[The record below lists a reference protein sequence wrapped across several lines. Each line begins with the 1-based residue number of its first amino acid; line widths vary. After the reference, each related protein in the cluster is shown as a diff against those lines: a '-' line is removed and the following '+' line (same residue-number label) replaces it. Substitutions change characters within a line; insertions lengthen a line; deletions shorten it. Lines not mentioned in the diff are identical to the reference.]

1 MPLLNGNR
9 RYFAMKD
16 NREIVLSEEEIQNIC
31 QDFGKRLTEEL
42 RDEERTPL
50 FLGVMKGA
58 LNFMFDLIKRVDR
71 PIFTDFIQ
79 ISSYAGVQ
87 TTGKIN
93 LKKDFDMDIKDR
105 TVVVVEDVVD
115 TGISMKYLID
125 HLNEHY
131 QPKRI
136 IIVALFDKE
145 YARCED
151 IKIDYVGKVLKEN
164 YFLVGYGLD
173 YNELERN
180 VPYVYVAKPD
190 DIDKWNEEIQK

>member
-1 MPLLNGNR
+1 MR
-9 RYFAMKD
+9 ED
-16 NREIVLSEEEIQNIC
+16 REIVLSEQEIQDIC
-31 QDFGKRLTEEL
+31 NDIGKRLSKDLEK
-42 RDEERTPL
+42 EERTPL

-58 LNFMFDLIKRVDR
+58 LNFMFDLIKRIDR

-87 TTGKIN
+87 STGKIN
-93 LKKDFDMDIKDR
+93 LKKDFDMDIKNR

-125 HLNEHY
+125 HLNENY

-136 IIVALFDKE
+136 IICAMFDKV
-145 YARCED
+145 YARCEN

-164 YFLVGYGLD
+164 CFLVGYGLD

-180 VPYVYVAKPD
+180 VPYVYIAQPE

>member
-1 MPLLNGNR
+1 MR
-9 RYFAMKD
+9 ED
-16 NREIVLSEEEIQNIC
+16 REIVLSEEELQNIC
-31 QDFGKRLTEEL
+31 NDIGRKLSKDLEHEK
-42 RDEERTPL
+42 RTPL

-58 LNFMFDLIKRVDR
+58 LNFMFDLIKRIDR

-87 TTGKIN
+87 STGKIN

-125 HLNEHY
+125 HLNENY

-136 IIVALFDKE
+136 IICAMFDKE
-145 YARCED
+145 YARCEN

-164 YFLVGYGLD
+164 CFLVGYGLD

-180 VPYVYVAKPD
+180 VPYVYIAKPE
-190 DIDKWNEEIQK
+190 DIDRWNEEIQK

>member
-1 MPLLNGNR
+1 
-9 RYFAMKD
+9 MK
-16 NREIVLSEEEIQNIC
+16 VL
-31 QDFGKRLTEEL
+31 
-42 RDEERTPL
+42 EERIL
-50 FLGVMKGA
+50 KDGIIINNDILKVDSFLNHQIDVALTRKLAKEIAETFKGFGVNKVLTIETSG
-58 LNFMFDLIKRVDR
+58 LPV
-71 PIFTDFIQ
+71 
-79 ISSYAGVQ
+79 SYAGVQ
-87 TTGKIN
+87 STGRIN

-125 HLNEHY
+125 HLNENY

-136 IIVALFDKE
+136 IICCMFDKE

-164 YFLVGYGLD
+164 CFLVGYGLD

-180 VPYVYVAKPD
+180 VPYVFIAQPE

>member
-1 MPLLNGNR
+1 MR
-9 RYFAMKD
+9 K
-16 NREIVLSEEEIQNIC
+16 NREIVLSEQEIQDICKNI
-31 QDFGKRLTEEL
+31 GAKLSKELANEEK
-42 RDEERTPL
+42 TPL

-125 HLNEHY
+125 HLNENY

-136 IIVALFDKE
+136 IICALFDKE

-151 IKIDYVGKVLKEN
+151 IKIDYVGKSLKEN
-164 YFLVGYGLD
+164 CFLVGYGLD

-180 VPYVYVAKPD
+180 VPYVYIATPE
-190 DIDKWNEEIQK
+190 DIDKWNDEIQK

>member
-1 MPLLNGNR
+1 
-9 RYFAMKD
+9 
-16 NREIVLSEEEIQNIC
+16 
-31 QDFGKRLTEEL
+31 
-42 RDEERTPL
+42 
-50 FLGVMKGA
+50 
-58 LNFMFDLIKRVDR
+58 
-71 PIFTDFIQ
+71 
-79 ISSYAGVQ
+79 
-87 TTGKIN
+87 
-93 LKKDFDMDIKDR
+93 MDIKDR

-136 IIVALFDKE
+136 IICCLFDKE

-164 YFLVGYGLD
+164 CFLVGYGLD

-180 VPYVYVAKPD
+180 VPYVYIAQPD

>member
-1 MPLLNGNR
+1 MGIGGKTMR
-9 RYFAMKD
+9 E
-16 NREIVLSEEEIQNIC
+16 NREIVLSEQEIQDIC
-31 QDFGKRLTEEL
+31 NDIGAKLSKEL
-42 RDEERTPL
+42 ENEERTPL

-58 LNFMFDLIKRVDR
+58 LNFMFDLIKRIDR
-71 PIFTDFIQ
+71 PIYTDFIQ

-87 TTGKIN
+87 STGKIN

-125 HLNEHY
+125 HLNDNY

-136 IIVALFDKE
+136 IICALFDKE

-151 IKIDYVGKVLKEN
+151 IKIDYVGKRLKEN
-164 YFLVGYGLD
+164 CFLVGYGLD

-180 VPYVYVAKPD
+180 VPYVFIAQPE
-190 DIDKWNEEIQK
+190 DIDRWNEEIQK

>member
-1 MPLLNGNR
+1 VGIGEIIMR
-9 RYFAMKD
+9 K
-16 NREIVLSEEEIQNIC
+16 NREIVLSEQEIQGIC
-31 QDFGKRLTEEL
+31 NDIGAKLSKEL
-42 RDEERTPL
+42 ANEERTPL

-58 LNFMFDLIKRVDR
+58 LNFMFDLIKRIDR

-136 IIVALFDKE
+136 IICALFDKE

-164 YFLVGYGLD
+164 CFLVGYGLD

-180 VPYVYVAKPD
+180 VPYVYIATPE

>member
-1 MPLLNGNR
+1 MGIGGKTMR
-9 RYFAMKD
+9 E
-16 NREIVLSEEEIQNIC
+16 NREIVLSEQEIQNIC
-31 QDFGKRLTEEL
+31 NDFGAKLSKDLEN
-42 RDEERTPL
+42 EERTPL

-58 LNFMFDLIKRVDR
+58 LNFMFDLIKRIDR
-71 PIFTDFIQ
+71 PIYTDFIQ

-87 TTGKIN
+87 STGKIN

-136 IIVALFDKE
+136 IICCLFDKE
-145 YARCED
+145 YARCENV
-151 IKIDYVGKVLKEN
+151 KIDYVGKVLKEN
-164 YFLVGYGLD
+164 CFLVGYGLD

-180 VPYVYVAKPD
+180 VPYVYIAQPE
-190 DIDKWNEEIQK
+190 DIDRWNEEIQK

>member
-1 MPLLNGNR
+1 MR
-9 RYFAMKD
+9 K
-16 NREIVLSEEEIQNIC
+16 NREIVLSEQEIQGIC
-31 QDFGKRLTEEL
+31 NDIGAKLSKEL
-42 RDEERTPL
+42 ANEERTPL

-58 LNFMFDLIKRVDR
+58 LNFMFDLIKRIDR

-125 HLNEHY
+125 HLNENY

-136 IIVALFDKE
+136 IICALFDKE

-164 YFLVGYGLD
+164 CFLVGYGLD

-180 VPYVYVAKPD
+180 VPYVYIATPE

>member
-1 MPLLNGNR
+1 MR
-9 RYFAMKD
+9 ED
-16 NREIVLSEEEIQNIC
+16 REIVLSEQEIQDIC
-31 QDFGKRLTEEL
+31 NDIGKKLSKDLENEK
-42 RDEERTPL
+42 RTPL

-58 LNFMFDLIKRVDR
+58 LNFMFDLIKRIDR

-93 LKKDFDMDIKDR
+93 LKKDFDMDIKNR

-125 HLNEHY
+125 HLNENY
-131 QPKRI
+131 KPKRI
-136 IIVALFDKE
+136 IICAMFDKV

-151 IKIDYVGKVLKEN
+151 IKIDYAGKKLQEN
-164 YFLVGYGLD
+164 CFLVGYGLD

-180 VPYVYVAKPD
+180 VPYVYIATPE

>member
-1 MPLLNGNR
+1 MR
-9 RYFAMKD
+9 AD
-16 NREIVLSEEEIQNIC
+16 REIVLSEEEIQNIC
-31 QDFGKRLTEEL
+31 NNIGQSLSKDLEN
-42 RDEERTPL
+42 EERTPL

-58 LNFMFDLIKRVDR
+58 LNFMFDLIKRIDR

-79 ISSYAGVQ
+79 IYSYAGVQ
-87 TTGKIN
+87 STGKIN
-93 LKKDFDMDIKDR
+93 LKKDFDMDIKNR

-115 TGISMKYLID
+115 TGISMKYLIE
-125 HLNEHY
+125 HLNQNY

-136 IIVALFDKE
+136 IICALFDKE

-164 YFLVGYGLD
+164 CFLVGYGLD

-180 VPYVYVAKPD
+180 VPYVYIAKPE

>member
-1 MPLLNGNR
+1 
-9 RYFAMKD
+9 MKKD
-16 NREIVLSEEEIQNIC
+16 REIVLSEEEIQNIC
-31 QDFGKRLTEEL
+31 NDFGKRLTEDL
-42 RDEERTPL
+42 KNEERTPL

-71 PIFTDFIQ
+71 PIYTDFIQ

-136 IIVALFDKE
+136 IIVCMFDKI

-151 IKIDYVGKVLKEN
+151 IKIDYAGKQLKEN
-164 YFLVGYGLD
+164 CFLVGYGLD

-180 VPYVYVAKPD
+180 VPYVYIAKPE

>member
-1 MPLLNGNR
+1 MR
-9 RYFAMKD
+9 E

-31 QDFGKRLTEEL
+31 SDIGRKLSKDLEHEK
-42 RDEERTPL
+42 RTPL
-50 FLGVMKGA
+50 FLSVMKGA
-58 LNFMFDLIKRVDR
+58 LNFMFDLIKRIDR

-87 TTGKIN
+87 STGKIN

-125 HLNEHY
+125 HLNENY

-136 IIVALFDKE
+136 IICCYL
-145 YARCED
+145 
-151 IKIDYVGKVLKEN
+151 IKN
-164 YFLVGYGLD
+164 M
-173 YNELERN
+173 
-180 VPYVYVAKPD
+180 PD
-190 DIDKWNEEIQK
+190 VKTSKSIMSEKY

>member
-1 MPLLNGNR
+1 MR
-9 RYFAMKD
+9 E
-16 NREIVLSEEEIQNIC
+16 NREIVLSEQEIQDIC
-31 QDFGKRLTEEL
+31 NDFGAKLSKELENEEK
-42 RDEERTPL
+42 TPL

-58 LNFMFDLIKRVDR
+58 LNFMFDLIKRIDR

-105 TVVVVEDVVD
+105 TVVVVEDVVG

-136 IIVALFDKE
+136 IICCLFDKE

-164 YFLVGYGLD
+164 CFLVGYGLD

-180 VPYVYVAKPD
+180 VPYVYIATPE

>member
-1 MPLLNGNR
+1 VGIGEIIMR
-9 RYFAMKD
+9 K
-16 NREIVLSEEEIQNIC
+16 NREIVLSEQEIQDIC
-31 QDFGKRLTEEL
+31 NDIGAKLSKEL
-42 RDEERTPL
+42 ANEERTPL

-58 LNFMFDLIKRVDR
+58 LNFMFDLIKRIDR

-136 IIVALFDKE
+136 IICALFDKE

-164 YFLVGYGLD
+164 CFLVGYGLD

-180 VPYVYVAKPD
+180 VPYVYIATPE

>member
-1 MPLLNGNR
+1 MR
-9 RYFAMKD
+9 K
-16 NREIVLSEEEIQNIC
+16 NREIVLSEQEIQGIC
-31 QDFGKRLTEEL
+31 NDIGAKLSKEL
-42 RDEERTPL
+42 ANEERTPL

-58 LNFMFDLIKRVDR
+58 LNFMFDLIKRIDR

-136 IIVALFDKE
+136 IICALFDKE

-164 YFLVGYGLD
+164 CFLVGYGLD

-180 VPYVYVAKPD
+180 VPYVYIATPE

>member
-1 MPLLNGNR
+1 MRKNH
-9 RYFAMKD
+9 
-16 NREIVLSEEEIQNIC
+16 EIVLSEQQIQNIC
-31 QDFGKRLTEEL
+31 NDIGAKLSKDLENEEK
-42 RDEERTPL
+42 TPL

-58 LNFMFDLIKRVDR
+58 LNFMFDLIKRIDR
-71 PIFTDFIQ
+71 PIYTDFIQ

-125 HLNEHY
+125 HLNANY

-136 IIVALFDKE
+136 IICALFDKE

-151 IKIDYVGKVLKEN
+151 IHIDYVGKTLKEN
-164 YFLVGYGLD
+164 CFLVGYGLD

-180 VPYVYVAKPD
+180 VPYVYIATPE
-190 DIDKWNEEIQK
+190 DIDRWNEEIQK

>member
-1 MPLLNGNR
+1 MGIGGKTMR
-9 RYFAMKD
+9 E
-16 NREIVLSEEEIQNIC
+16 NREIVLSEQDIQNIC
-31 QDFGKRLTEEL
+31 NDIGAKLSKEL
-42 RDEERTPL
+42 ENEERTPL

-58 LNFMFDLIKRVDR
+58 LNFMFDLIKRIDR
-71 PIFTDFIQ
+71 PIYTDFIQ

-87 TTGKIN
+87 STGKIN

-125 HLNEHY
+125 HLNDNY

-136 IIVALFDKE
+136 IICCLFDKE

-151 IKIDYVGKVLKEN
+151 VKIDYVGKRLKEN
-164 YFLVGYGLD
+164 CFLVGYGLD

-180 VPYVYVAKPD
+180 VPYVFIAQPE
-190 DIDKWNEEIQK
+190 DIDRWNEEIQK

>member
-1 MPLLNGNR
+1 
-9 RYFAMKD
+9 MKE
-16 NREIVLSEEEIQNIC
+16 NREIVLSEQEIQDIC
-31 QDFGKRLTEEL
+31 NDFGKRLTEEL
-42 RDEERTPL
+42 KNEEKTPL

-58 LNFMFDLIKRVDR
+58 LNFMFDLIKRIDR
-71 PIFTDFIQ
+71 PIYTDFIQ

-87 TTGKIN
+87 STGKIN

-125 HLNEHY
+125 HLNENY

-136 IIVALFDKE
+136 IICALFDKE

-151 IKIDYVGKVLKEN
+151 IKIDYCGKVLKEN
-164 YFLVGYGLD
+164 SFLVGYGLD

-180 VPYVYVAKPD
+180 VPYVYIAKPE
-190 DIDKWNEEIQK
+190 DIDRWNEEIQK

>member
-1 MPLLNGNR
+1 MR
-9 RYFAMKD
+9 E
-16 NREIVLSEEEIQNIC
+16 NREIVLSEQEIQDIC
-31 QDFGKRLTEEL
+31 NDFGAKLSKDLENEK
-42 RDEERTPL
+42 RTPL
-50 FLGVMKGA
+50 FLVVMKGA
-58 LNFMFDLIKRVDR
+58 LNFMFDLIKRIER
-71 PIFTDFIQ
+71 PIYTDFIQ

-87 TTGKIN
+87 STGKIN

-125 HLNEHY
+125 HLIENY
-131 QPKRI
+131 QQKRI
-136 IIVALFDKE
+136 IICFLFYKE

-164 YFLVGYGLD
+164 CFLVGYGLD

-180 VPYVYVAKPD
+180 VPYVYIATPE
-190 DIDKWNEEIQK
+190 DIDRWNEEIQK

>member
-1 MPLLNGNR
+1 MRN
-9 RYFAMKD
+9 D
-16 NREIVLSEEEIQNIC
+16 HEIVLSEQEIQDIC
-31 QDFGKRLTEEL
+31 IDFGKKLSKELANEEK
-42 RDEERTPL
+42 TPL

-58 LNFMFDLIKRVDR
+58 LNFMFDLIKRIDR

-87 TTGKIN
+87 STGKIN

-125 HLNEHY
+125 HLNENY

-136 IIVALFDKE
+136 IICCLFDKE

-151 IKIDYVGKVLKEN
+151 IKIDYCGKILKEN
-164 YFLVGYGLD
+164 CFLVGYGLD

-180 VPYVYVAKPD
+180 VPFVYIAKPE

>member
-1 MPLLNGNR
+1 MR
-9 RYFAMKD
+9 E
-16 NREIVLSEEEIQNIC
+16 NREIVLSEQEIQDIC
-31 QDFGKRLTEEL
+31 NDIGAKLSKEL
-42 RDEERTPL
+42 ENEERTPL

-58 LNFMFDLIKRVDR
+58 LNFMFDLIKRIDR
-71 PIFTDFIQ
+71 PIYTDFIQ

-87 TTGKIN
+87 STGKIN

-125 HLNEHY
+125 HLNENY
-131 QPKRI
+131 QPKGI
-136 IIVALFDKE
+136 IICCLSDKE

-151 IKIDYVGKVLKEN
+151 VKIDYVGKRLKEN
-164 YFLVGYGLD
+164 CFLVGYGLD

-180 VPYVYVAKPD
+180 VPYVYIATPE
-190 DIDKWNEEIQK
+190 DIDRWNEEIQK

>member
-1 MPLLNGNR
+1 
-9 RYFAMKD
+9 MKE
-16 NREIVLSEEEIQNIC
+16 NREIVLSEQQIQDIC
-31 QDFGKRLTEEL
+31 KDFGKRLTEEL
-42 RDEERTPL
+42 KDEEKTPL

-71 PIFTDFIQ
+71 PIYTDFIQ

-87 TTGKIN
+87 STGKIN

-125 HLNEHY
+125 HLNENY

-136 IIVALFDKE
+136 IICVLFDKE
-145 YARCED
+145 YARCEN
-151 IKIDYVGKVLKEN
+151 IKIDYVGKTLKEN

-180 VPYVYVAKPD
+180 VPYVYVAQPE

>member
-1 MPLLNGNR
+1 MMR
-9 RYFAMKD
+9 ED
-16 NREIVLSEEEIQNIC
+16 REIVLSEQEIQDIC
-31 QDFGKRLTEEL
+31 NDIGQKLTKDLENEK
-42 RDEERTPL
+42 RTPL

-58 LNFMFDLIKRVDR
+58 LNFMFDLIKRIDR

-87 TTGKIN
+87 STGKIN

-105 TVVVVEDVVD
+105 TVVVIEDVVD

-125 HLNEHY
+125 HLNENY
-131 QPKRI
+131 KPKRI
-136 IIVALFDKE
+136 IICAMFDKV
-145 YARCED
+145 YARCEN
-151 IKIDYVGKVLKEN
+151 IKIDYVGKVLNEN
-164 YFLVGYGLD
+164 CFLVGYGLD

-180 VPYVYVAKPD
+180 VPYVYIAKPE

>member
-1 MPLLNGNR
+1 MGIGGKTMR
-9 RYFAMKD
+9 E
-16 NREIVLSEEEIQNIC
+16 NREIVLSEQEIQDIC
-31 QDFGKRLTEEL
+31 NDIGAKLSKEL
-42 RDEERTPL
+42 ENEERTPL

-58 LNFMFDLIKRVDR
+58 LNFMFDLIKRIDR
-71 PIFTDFIQ
+71 PIYTDFIQ

-87 TTGKIN
+87 STGKIN

-125 HLNEHY
+125 HLNENY

-136 IIVALFDKE
+136 IICCLFDKE

-151 IKIDYVGKVLKEN
+151 VKIDYVGKRLKEN
-164 YFLVGYGLD
+164 CFLVGYGLD

-180 VPYVYVAKPD
+180 VPYVFIAQPE
-190 DIDKWNEEIQK
+190 DIDRWNEEIQK

>member
-1 MPLLNGNR
+1 MR
-9 RYFAMKD
+9 ED
-16 NREIVLSEEEIQNIC
+16 REIVLSEQEIQDIC
-31 QDFGKRLTEEL
+31 NDIGQKLTKDLENEK
-42 RDEERTPL
+42 RTPL

-58 LNFMFDLIKRVDR
+58 LNFMFDLIKRIDR

-93 LKKDFDMDIKDR
+93 LKKDFDMDIKNR

-125 HLNEHY
+125 HLNENY
-131 QPKRI
+131 KPKRI
-136 IIVALFDKE
+136 IICAMFDKV

-164 YFLVGYGLD
+164 CFLVGYGLD

-180 VPYVYVAKPD
+180 VPYVYIAKPE

>member
-1 MPLLNGNR
+1 
-9 RYFAMKD
+9 MKKD
-16 NREIVLSEEEIQNIC
+16 HEIVLSEQEIQNIC
-31 QDFGKRLTEEL
+31 NDFGKKLTADL
-42 RDEERTPL
+42 KDEARTPL

-58 LNFMFDLIKRVDR
+58 LNFMFDLIKRIER

-87 TTGKIN
+87 STGKIN

-136 IIVALFDKE
+136 IICCLFDKV

-151 IKIDYVGKVLKEN
+151 IKIDYAGKQLKEN
-164 YFLVGYGLD
+164 CFLVGYGLD

-180 VPYVYVAKPD
+180 VPYVYIAKPE

>member
-1 MPLLNGNR
+1 
-9 RYFAMKD
+9 MKE
-16 NREIVLSEEEIQNIC
+16 NREIVLSEQQIQDIC
-31 QDFGKRLTEEL
+31 KDFGKRLTEEL
-42 RDEERTPL
+42 KDEEKTPL

-71 PIFTDFIQ
+71 PIYTDFIQ

-87 TTGKIN
+87 STGKIN

-125 HLNEHY
+125 HLNENY

-136 IIVALFDKE
+136 IIYALFDKE
-145 YARCED
+145 YVRCEN
-151 IKIDYVGKVLKEN
+151 IKIDYVGKTLKEN

-180 VPYVYVAKPD
+180 VPYVYVAQPE

>member
-1 MPLLNGNR
+1 MSGNR
-9 RYFAMKD
+9 RKTMRE
-16 NREIVLSEEEIQNIC
+16 NREIVLSEQEIQNIC
-31 QDFGKRLTEEL
+31 NDFGAKLSKELENEEK
-42 RDEERTPL
+42 TPL

-58 LNFMFDLIKRVDR
+58 LNFMFDLIKRIDR

-136 IIVALFDKE
+136 IICCLFDKE
-145 YARCED
+145 YARCEN

-164 YFLVGYGLD
+164 CFLVGYGLD

-180 VPYVYVAKPD
+180 VPYVYIATPE
-190 DIDKWNEEIQK
+190 DIDRWNEEIQK